1 MVSATA
7 DLQNSDSGA
16 PRPALLLLRNARIV
30 DGSGPEPGAECD
42 VLIEGERIREISER
56 PINSRFAQVIDL
68 RGGVLM
74 PGLIDCHA
82 HPCLTE
88 MRIAA
93 LEDVS
98 VSLMTAQAATVL
110 KGMLGRGFTTI
121 RDAGGS
127 DWGLKVAIE
136 RGFFSGPRL
145 FISGRPLSQTGGH
158 GDFRRCLDDRD
169 SCGCRDALSH
179 VARVADGVDQ
189 VRHAARD
196 ELRKGADQLKVMVSG
211 GVASP
216 NDPLEGR
223 QYSAEELR
231 AIVEEAAA
239 RGTYVMAHAYTGDA
253 IRHAVNCGVRTIE
266 HANLIDE
273 GAATLVAAK
282 SAFVV
287 PTLVTYDA
295 LGRLGAEAGLSSKVL
310 QKLARVR
317 DAGLRAIET
326 CRHAGVRLGFGTD
339 LLGVAHSEQ
348 SREFMLR
355 SEVEPVHEVIASATR
370 VNAQILGR
378 EDLGVVAA
386 GAIADLIAVDGNPLS
401 DVSLLVD
408 QGRHLRLIIQ
418 HGRICKQGA

>member
-1 MVSATA
+1 MRNEPGRRGHEGTSA
-7 DLQNSDSGA
+7 
-16 PRPALLLLRNARIV
+16 PLLLLRNARIV
-30 DGSGPEPGAECD
+30 DGSGPEPSAECD
-42 VLIEGERIREISER
+42 VLIEGERIREVSDRRIAARS
-56 PINSRFAQVIDL
+56 AQAIDL
-68 RGGVLM
+68 AGRILM

-88 MRIAA
+88 MRISA

-98 VSLMTAQAATVL
+98 VTLMTAQAARVL
-110 KGMLGRGFTTI
+110 EGMLERGFTTI

-127 DWGLKVAIE
+127 DWGLKAAVEQGLFA
-136 RGFFSGPRL
+136 GPRL

-158 GDFRRCLDDRD
+158 GDFRRRSDDRD
-169 SCGCRDALSH
+169 GCGCRDALGH

-196 ELRKGADQLKVMVSG
+196 ELRQGADQLKVMVSG

-216 NDPLEGR
+216 NDPLEAR
-223 QYSAEELR
+223 QYSVGELQ

-253 IRHAVNCGVRTIE
+253 IRHALDCGVRTIE

-273 GAATLVAAK
+273 EAAALAAAK

-287 PTLVTYDA
+287 PTLVTYDT
-295 LGRLGAEAGLSSKVL
+295 LGRLGAEAGLSKGVL

-317 DAGLRAIET
+317 DAGLRAIEI
-326 CRHAGVRLGFGTD
+326 CRRAGVRLGFGTD
-339 LLGVAHSEQ
+339 LLGVAHAEQ
-348 SREFMLR
+348 SREFALR

-378 EDLGVVAA
+378 EDLGVIAA
-386 GAIADLIAVDGNPLS
+386 GALADLIVVDGNPLA
-401 DVSLLVD
+401 DVSLLAD
-408 QGRHLRLIIQ
+408 QGRHLTLIV
-418 HGRICKQGA
+418 QGGVIRKRTA

>member
-1 MVSATA
+1 MASTWA
-7 DLQNSDSGA
+7 DPTPSRHERSRA
-16 PRPALLLLRNARIV
+16 ALLLRNARIV
-30 DGSGPEPGAECD
+30 DGSGPESSGECD
-42 VLIEGERIREISER
+42 VLIEGERIREIADR
-56 PINSRFAQVIDL
+56 PITARSAEVINL
-68 RGGVLM
+68 GGRILM

-88 MRIAA
+88 MKIAA
-93 LEDVS
+93 LEDLS
-98 VSLMTAQAATVL
+98 VTLMTAQAASVL
-110 KGMLGRGFTTI
+110 KGMLARGFTTI

-127 DWGLKVAIE
+127 DWGLKAAVEQGWFA
-136 RGFFSGPRL
+136 GPRL

-158 GDFRRCLDDRD
+158 GDFRRRSDDGQ
-169 SCGCRDALSH
+169 SCGCGDALGH

-223 QYSAEELR
+223 QYSTDELC

-253 IRHAVNCGVRTIE
+253 IRHALNCGVRTIE

-273 GAATLVAAK
+273 EAAALAAAK

-287 PTLVTYDA
+287 PTLVTYDT
-295 LGRLGAEAGLSSKVL
+295 LGRLGVREGLSKGVL

-317 DAGLRAIET
+317 DAGLRAIEI
-326 CRHAGVRLGFGTD
+326 CRRAGVRLGFGTD
-339 LLGVAHSEQ
+339 LLGVAHAEQ
-348 SREFMLR
+348 GREFALR

-378 EDLGVVAA
+378 EDVGVVAA
-386 GAIADLIAVDGNPLS
+386 GAVADLIVVDGNPLA
-401 DVSLLVD
+401 DVSLLAG
-408 QGRHLRLIIQ
+408 QGRHLTLIIQ
-418 HGRICKQGA
+418 RGVICKRAA